1 MALQT
6 SGAISLDDIHVEVG
20 GTTSTEA
27 SINDT
32 DIIGMIGKT
41 AGTAMSFNE
50 WYGASSGYAPSGLGA
65 SFTSSISSGA
75 SGPWGSAYYHPD
87 ANNRFTSVS
96 LYAFNENAAR
106 SVTIDADTSSSI
118 SVTGKSKSSS
128 GGNGDII
135 AVDGKHVLSSCHD
148 GTIVCRDA
156 SNSGTVLWQKTV
168 SSMSS
173 VSANNINHASAN
185 GDAYQKSKGKDF
197 DHVSR
202 ESGIHS
208 PGTFFTGFKTSS
220 GWYAVALNSATGAIR
235 YSFLLASGYRGQW
248 MDYDSTH
255 VQLCAH
261 TSGGVF
267 YNILVNKSTGATS
280 SQVKGASG
288 KAQLRGFRTS
298 YGAWM
303 YMQHQRDHGGK
314 GLGGAFGIRNSS
326 GGVVGG
332 CSHHNFINGHPRGI
346 ITPTGRIVTIS
357 GNGALFNFCNRASF
371 AVWSQSGTPTAS
383 YCRDFRLTDGN
394 GTIGAKSFT
403 NELKNL
409 PDDYVAVTT
418 QSVANSNYTLR
429 IGIGEFD
436 CSSAPTSGTYGDLYL
451 KTFTLSF
458 AAPATSGTDLPGGKL
473 GPPGTGG
480 GNSTSFLTAELGSSN
495 PSSNSDSIFT
505 ASSPTLTNDTGSLV
519 SRSMT
524 LSSKANTSGW

>member
-1 MALQT
+1 MALQG

-32 DIIGMIGKT
+32 DIIGMISKT
-41 AGTAMSFNE
+41 ASTAMSFSE
-50 WYGASSGYAPSGLGA
+50 WYGASSGYAPSGLGF
-65 SFTSSISSGA
+65 SFTSSISGGA
-75 SGPWGSAYYHPD
+75 TGPFGSAYYHPD
-87 ANNRFTSVS
+87 ANNRFASVS
-96 LYAFNENAAR
+96 LYVVNQDAAR
-106 SVTIDADTSSSI
+106 SVTIDADTSSSL

-135 AVDGKHVLSSCHD
+135 AVQGKHVLSSCHD

-156 SNSGTVLWQKTV
+156 SNSGAVLWQKTV

-173 VSANNINHASAN
+173 VSSGNVDHASFN

-208 PGTFFTGFKTSS
+208 PGTFYTGFKTSS

-235 YSFLLASGYRGQW
+235 YSLLLASGYRGQW
-248 MDYDSTH
+248 MEYDSTS
-255 VQLCAH
+255 VQLCAF
-261 TSGGVF
+261 TSSGNF

-280 SQVKGASG
+280 SQVKGATG

-303 YMQHQRDHGGK
+303 FMQHQRDHGGK
-314 GLGGAFGIRNSS
+314 GRGGGFGIRNSS

-332 CSHHNFINGHPRGI
+332 TEHHNFINGHPRGI
-346 ITPTGRIVTIS
+346 ITPTGRIVTLS
-357 GNGALFNFCNRASF
+357 GNGSLFNFCNRASF

-394 GTIGAKSFT
+394 GTVGLKSFT

-418 QSVANSNYTLR
+418 QSVSNSNYVLR

-451 KTFTLSF
+451 KTFSLSF
-458 AAPATSGTDLPGGKL
+458 AAAGTSTDSPAGKL

-480 GNSTSFLTAELGSSN
+480 GNSTSFVSSELGSSN

-505 ASSPTLTNDTGSLV
+505 SASPTLTDDTGSLTD
-519 SRSMT
+519 RSMT
-524 LSSKANTSGW
+524 LSSKSNTSGW